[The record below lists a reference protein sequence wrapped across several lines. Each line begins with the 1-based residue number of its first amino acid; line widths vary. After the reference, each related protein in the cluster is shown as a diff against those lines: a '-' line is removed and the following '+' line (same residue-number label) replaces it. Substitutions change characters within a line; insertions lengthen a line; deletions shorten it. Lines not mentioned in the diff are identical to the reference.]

1 MRADARQGILLMVAA
16 CVVFALQDAIS
27 RHLADATNVL
37 MVVMVRYWFFALFAL
52 LLARARAGSIRAA
65 ARTARP
71 LLQGARGV
79 LLAAEIC
86 VTITAFTLLGL
97 TESHAVFAC
106 APLIVAALSG
116 PVLGERVGWRRWA
129 AIGTGFVGILVIL
142 RPGFGVLNPAAAVP
156 LLGAAMWALY
166 GLLTRL
172 ATRDDGTTT
181 SFLWVGVTGAIAMT
195 VVGLPAWEPMG
206 ARDWAMMAALCM
218 TGATGH
224 WLLIKCYEGAE
235 ASAVQP
241 FAYLQLPFAAGVGA
255 VAFGERPALNVVV
268 GAAIVVG
275 AGLFALWRERVA
287 LRGRAEVPQE
297 GRSQGGAGH
306 GLS

>member
-1 MRADARQGILLMVAA
+1 MRGDSRRGILLMVAA
-16 CVVFALQDAIS
+16 CLVFALQDAIS
-27 RHLADATNVL
+27 RHLAEATNVL
-37 MVVMVRYWFFALFAL
+37 MVVMVRYWFFAAFAV
-52 LLARARAGSIRAA
+52 LLARARAGSVRAA

-71 LLQGARGV
+71 VLQGLRGV

-86 VTITAFTLLGL
+86 VTVTAFTLLGL

-129 AIGTGFVGILVIL
+129 AIATGFAGILVIL
-142 RPGFGVLNPAAAVP
+142 QPGYGVFEPAAAVP

-181 SFLWVGVTGAIAMT
+181 SFLWTGVAGAIAMT
-195 VVGLPAWEPMG
+195 TVGLPAWEPM
-206 ARDWAMMAALCM
+206 APRDWAMMAALCL
-218 TGATGH
+218 TGVAGH
-224 WLLIKCYEGAE
+224 WLLIECYEGAE

-255 VAFGERPALNVVV
+255 LAFGERPEPNVVG

-287 LRGRAEVPQE
+287 ARGT
-297 GRSQGGAGH
+297 
-306 GLS
+306 